1 MSAADN
7 LVRKNHA
14 GSVIKPW
21 IMLGAYNV
29 DVSRR
34 VVGLT
39 YFEHPL
45 VPTQVGYTLIEEAAE
60 DARRLLAGAPC
71 EGDAGSLMGQPG
83 YWNLVRGPEEYLSWG
98 TYNIS
103 NHLGA
108 GVFSTVLVPEQTGR
122 LRFRLLTRIYQRV
135 LVAVAGKIVFDS
147 GDDEGSPV
155 DGAREYCFEAEFGE
169 GENRVSLALLRVAR
183 MAQIGFRLECLDDA
197 EYGGAVEARA
207 PLAEGISWED
217 RLAVEEELAG
227 IRFDRDVF
235 YPEHAVGF
243 RLETPAVLGAAGL
256 GDGKD
261 QPRLVATLHES
272 CEPPYSEVA
281 LAEARPTQPG
291 PVTLCQGK
299 DLPECTY
306 RIECAWK
313 TADGRR
319 VTGTAFTVRKI
330 NPMEAPQGDDRLEE
344 RRRLVLEKYANGID
358 LTHVI
363 NIHDIWKE
371 VARYA
376 LGQYDSVDEGM
387 IRRTCLFIAG
397 RNDCADFV
405 IQGVL
410 RLMAW
415 ERARQHLS
423 PEINALMKDTIL
435 GFKYWVD
442 EPGDTVMYM
451 GSENHRLL
459 FHVAEWL
466 AGLLY
471 PTEIFTNSGQNGLFH
486 TQKAYVYI
494 TEWLRQRGRFG
505 YDEWHSNSYLPVC
518 IAPLMNVY
526 DFAVHEGQYKLRQ
539 MTQAAL
545 DQVFFYLAADAY
557 QGTWGVTHG
566 RSYGIYVKYADF
578 DGTGGCV
585 WLMYGTGALNGGFN
599 GMAPVSLAT
608 STYRPP
614 RFFTDIA
621 TDDSAVVEVRQ
632 RQGLL
637 RGTARHANFLVY
649 RTPDYMVSGLQD
661 HRKGEFESS
670 THVAQITLGN
680 KAQIFWSCPHTTGEG
695 SGLRPDYWSGNTSL
709 PRVIQHKNVLALT
722 WRLSPFA
729 WMTHCWLEPARFD
742 EVRLEGSWAFARVG
756 KGYVGIYS
764 QHGLEW
770 GSFGQYAGRELQC
783 LAGSSSLPGRENTWI
798 AECGREADWG
808 SFDAFV
814 EALKSA
820 QVETVDG
827 AIRYQSPSVGE
838 FVTGWEVVPT
848 AGGNPI
854 PINDY
859 PLYDSPW
866 AHADFG
872 SGELAIQYGN
882 ETYEIWSNQ

>member
-1 MSAADN
+1 
-7 LVRKNHA
+7 
-14 GSVIKPW
+14 
-21 IMLGAYNV
+21 
-29 DVSRR
+29 
-34 VVGLT
+34 
-39 YFEHPL
+39 
-45 VPTQVGYTLIEEAAE
+45 LIEEAVE
-60 DARRLLAGAPC
+60 DALRLLACAPS
-71 EGDAGSLMGQPG
+71 EGDPDSLLGQPG
-83 YWNLVRGPEEYLSWG
+83 FWNLVRGPEEYLSWG

-108 GVFSTVLVPEQTGR
+108 GILSTVLTPERPGSLHWR
-122 LRFRLLTRIYQRV
+122 LVTRIYQRV
-135 LVAVAGKIVFDS
+135 LVAIDGRVVFDS
-147 GDDEGSPV
+147 GDDEGKPA
-155 DGAREYCFEAEFGE
+155 DGAREYRFEAELRA
-169 GENRVSLALLRVAR
+169 GENRVSVALLRVAR
-183 MAQIGFRLECLDDA
+183 MAQVGVRLECVDC
-197 EYGGAVEARA
+197 AVEGHA
-207 PLAEGISWED
+207 PQAGGITWED
-217 RLAVEEELAG
+217 RLAVEQELNS

-243 RLETPAVLGAAGL
+243 WLEKYASRDRNREKAFPCLTASI
-256 GDGKD
+256 
-261 QPRLVATLHES
+261 HEN
-272 CEPPYSEVA
+272 CEQPYSEVS
-281 LAEARPTQPG
+281 LFETQPAQAG
-291 PVTLCQGK
+291 MVTLCQGK

-306 RIECAWK
+306 RLECIWK
-313 TADGRR
+313 TQEGQR
-319 VTGTAFTVRKI
+319 VTGTTFLVRKI
-330 NPMEAPQGDDRLEE
+330 NPMEAPQGNDKLEE
-344 RRRLVLEKYANGID
+344 RRRLVLEKYASGID

-376 LGQYDSVDEGM
+376 LGQYTSVDEGM

-405 IQGVL
+405 IQGIL

-415 ERARQHLS
+415 ERAGRHLS

-459 FHVAEWL
+459 FHVAEWM

-518 IAPLMNVY
+518 IAPLINVY
-526 DFAVHEGQYKLRQ
+526 DFTVHEGQYKLRQ
-539 MTQAAL
+539 MTQAVL

-557 QGTWGVTHG
+557 RGVWGVTHG

-608 STYRPP
+608 STYQPP
-614 RFFTDIA
+614 HFFTDIA
-621 TDDSAVVEVRQ
+621 NDKSAVVEVRQ
-632 RQGLL
+632 RQGIL
-637 RGTARHANFLVY
+637 RGTTRHANFVVY

-661 HRKGEFESS
+661 HRKGEYESS
-670 THVAQITLGN
+670 THVAQITLAN

-695 SGLRPDYWSGNTSL
+695 SGLRPDYWSGNTTL

-722 WRLSPFA
+722 WRLTPFA
-729 WMTHCWLEPARFD
+729 WMSHCWIEPARFD
-742 EVRLEGSWAFARVG
+742 EVRLQGNWAFARSG
-756 KGYVGIYS
+756 KGYVGVYS
-764 QHGLEW
+764 QHGLTW
-770 GSFGQYAGRELQC
+770 GETGQYAGRELQC
-783 LAGSSSLPGRENTWI
+783 LGWQLQGPLRENTWI

-808 SFDAFV
+808 SFDSFI
-814 EALKSA
+814 EALQTA
-820 QVETVDG
+820 HVEPFDG
-827 AIRYQSPSVGE
+827 GIRYQSPSIGE
-838 FVTGWEVVPT
+838 FITGWDVIPT
-848 AGGNPI
+848 AAGQPVQLKG
-854 PINDY
+854 Y

-872 SGELAIQYGN
+872 SGEFMIHYGD
-882 ETYEIWSNQ
+882 ETYEIWLNQ